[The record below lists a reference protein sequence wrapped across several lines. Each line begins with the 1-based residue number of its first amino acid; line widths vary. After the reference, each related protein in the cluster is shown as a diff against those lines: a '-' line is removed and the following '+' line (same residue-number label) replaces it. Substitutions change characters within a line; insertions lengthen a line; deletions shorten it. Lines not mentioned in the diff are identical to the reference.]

1 MNKIYS
7 LKYCYKTHSLKVV
20 SELARHVCKKGYRI
34 KKLTQYLACF
44 CILYSAYGNTAILSN
59 DIPFQTY
66 RDFAENK
73 GMFAPGN
80 KNIPIYDKNG
90 NIKNILTIP
99 VPDFSSI
106 STLGIATLVDAQHI
120 ASVKHN
126 GGYTNVS
133 FGVGD
138 NLYTIVNRNNNPSVD
153 FHAPRLNKLV
163 TEVAPMEVAKID
175 VGNKFDEKRYTQF
188 I

>member
-1 MNKIYS
+1 M
-7 LKYCYKTHSLKVV
+7 
-20 SELARHVCKKGYRI
+20 
-34 KKLTQYLACF
+34 
-44 CILYSAYGNTAILSN
+44 
-59 DIPFQTY
+59 
-66 RDFAENK
+66 
-73 GMFAPGN
+73 
-80 KNIPIYDKNG
+80 
-90 NIKNILTIP
+90 
-99 VPDFSSI
+99 PDFSSI

-133 FGVGD
+133 FWVGD

-188 I
+188 IRIGSGSQIITESNKTIANPYAVLTGGTVGYITYKNWWGGVYMSPTGNLGDHMGLFLIILNLEIVVLHYLHMIISIKNG